1 MGALSDI
8 SIVDFSRILAG
19 PYATML
25 LADCGAEVIK
35 IEKPLSGDDTRTWG
49 PPFDSMGVSTYF
61 QSVNRNKSSITADL
75 TTPDGIQKVRH
86 LLKRA
91 DVVVENFVPGTMES
105 FGLGYEQLIIEC
117 PRLIYVSISGFGNSD
132 KARNLPG
139 YDLLVQGMSGLMSIT
154 GPDSEHPTKAGVAL
168 IDVIA
173 GLHAALAVTTAIH
186 HREKTG
192 EGQKIEINLMSS
204 ALSAMVNQASSFVSA
219 GINPSAMGNA
229 HPSIA
234 PYEVFRASD
243 GALIIA
249 VGNDRQFES
258 LMATLNIESDSRFT
272 TNPDRVS
279 NRIALVNLLN
289 SRLVED
295 TIANWVV
302 RLTRANVPAGPIN
315 SVRQA
320 IELAESLDLNPIVL
334 LDGIRTVANPMKF
347 SKTPVEYR
355 SSPPKLGESD

>member
-8 SIVDFSRILAG
+8 TIADFSRILAG

-75 TTPDGIQKVRH
+75 ATPDGIQKVRNI
-86 LLKRA
+86 LKRA
-91 DVVVENFVPGTMES
+91 DVVVENFSPGTMES
-105 FGLGYEQLIIEC
+105 FGLGYEQLIIES

-132 KARNLPG
+132 KGRNLPG

-204 ALSAMVNQASSFVSA
+204 ALSAMVNQASAFVSA

-258 LMATLNIESDSRFT
+258 LMTILNIKSDNRFT

-302 RLTRANVPAGPIN
+302 KLTRVNVPAGPIN